1 MDLQSIRKDIGK
13 IIGENSQS
21 LVIRR
26 GTTTLPAQTVRV
38 ERKGNAT
45 LIRQDGSES
54 TIASV
59 TVLGDTTLDIQADDR
74 FTLNGQLYEVK
85 FVRPNQQVCV
95 QAEAILKQ

>member
-1 MDLQSIRKDIGK
+1 MDLQCIRKDIGK
-13 IIGENSQS
+13 IIGENCQS

-26 GTTTLPAQTVRV
+26 GTATLPAQTVRV

-54 TIASV
+54 YIASV

-85 FVRPNQQVCV
+85 FVRPNRQVCV
-95 QAEAILKQ
+95 QAEAVLKQ